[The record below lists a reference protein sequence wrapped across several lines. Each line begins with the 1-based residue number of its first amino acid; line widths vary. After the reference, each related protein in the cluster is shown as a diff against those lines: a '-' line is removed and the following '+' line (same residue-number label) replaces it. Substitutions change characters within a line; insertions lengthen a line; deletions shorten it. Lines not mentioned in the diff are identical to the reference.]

1 MSAGCT
7 RRLCD
12 RRLWLVTKSALEV
25 CIHNDALYKLT
36 TFTFTCDCFV
46 WFVRW
51 WCPPGRPTR
60 PTDREAA
67 KAWFREVE
75 APKGVGLDPSTQQL
89 ADYFYG
95 K

>member
-1 MSAGCT
+1 
-7 RRLCD
+7 
-12 RRLWLVTKSALEV
+12 
-25 CIHNDALYKLT
+25 
-36 TFTFTCDCFV
+36 V